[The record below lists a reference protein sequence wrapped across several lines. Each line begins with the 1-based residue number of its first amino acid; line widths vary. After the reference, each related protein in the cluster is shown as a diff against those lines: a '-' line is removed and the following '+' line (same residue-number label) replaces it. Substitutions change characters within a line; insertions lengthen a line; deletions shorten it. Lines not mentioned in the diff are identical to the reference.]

1 MIRRPPRSTRTDTLF
16 PYTTRFRSL
25 IKGFEDQGRLRSA
38 FIDMLDDEAF
48 DRAMA
53 DHPSLIWIETPSNPL
68 LRITDIADRAARA
81 KTAGA
86 LVTADNTLPTPCPPR
101 PPAPGRH
108 QVMPPTTKALNG
120 HCHLVLGTRPP
131 GDPA

>member
-53 DHPSLIWIETPSNPL
+53 VHPSLIWIETPSNPL
-68 LRITDIADRAARA
+68 LRITAIADRAARA
-81 KTAGA
+81 KTACA
-86 LVTADNTLPTPCPPR
+86 LAIPAHTLPTPYRPR
-101 PPAPGRH
+101 PLALGCDLDLH
-108 QVMPPTTKALNG
+108 STTHVPNAQRTILAD
-120 HCHLVLGTRPP
+120 TRP
-131 GDPA
+131 AR